1 MRHEAGAEAADAGA
15 DPRALRGSE
24 GVEEPRRTRR
34 SRIGAVYSAFDVPER
49 LKRPGWAYSFFP
61 VSIYNEPV
69 EATMQMMVDE
79 GGWEPVPAAQMPGYP
94 HAGYQGTNIE
104 FGGQRLYMRPDY
116 LERESRAEDIA
127 RARAQSEG
135 RLQQARVE
143 DPRAPNV
150 QTMQTADETFV
161 RPGAPGRD
169 LASMEA
175 EAYAARESA
184 RAARANQDAFR
195 DGLRVSADDVSPA
208 EREQIAAQIR
218 AGRGKF

>member
-1 MRHEAGAEAADAGA
+1 MRQDETETA
-15 DPRALRGSE
+15 DPRALRGTE
-24 GVEEPRRTRR
+24 AAEEPRRTRR
-34 SRIGAVYSAFDVPER
+34 SRLGAVYSAFDVPDR

-61 VSIYNEPV
+61 FSVVNEPV

-79 GGWEPVPAAQMPGYP
+79 GGWEPVPASHMPGYP

-104 FGGQRLYMRPDY
+104 FGGQRLYMRPEY
-116 LERESRAEDIA
+116 LDRESRAEDVA
-127 RARAQSEG
+127 RARNQSEG

-143 DPRAPNV
+143 DPRAPHA

-161 RPGAPGRD
+161 RPGAPNRNVAD
-169 LASMEA
+169 LEA
-175 EAYAARESA
+175 EASAARESA
-184 RAARANQDAFR
+184 RANRASQDVFR

-208 EREQIAAQIR
+208 ERAEIAAQIR